1 MKSYGQRCPVS
12 RALDVVGDRWALLV
26 LRELELGPKRY
37 TDLLDGLPGVG
48 TNVLSARLRDLETAG
63 IVTKRTLSP
72 PTPVTVYEATEAGKA
87 LRPVL
92 QALRDWGEE
101 YGRPVAHNDAIRA
114 SWMLT
119 PLARRKAALP
129 AGRVCELR
137 VGDEV
142 FEVRGSRD
150 GLSIAGGQADNPD
163 AVIALGLGDLH
174 ALTSGS
180 ATPRDVRRRAEI
192 DGDDEAADQLLRA
205 LAPV

>member
-48 TNVLSARLRDLETAG
+48 TNVLSARLRDLEAAG
-63 IVTKRTLSP
+63 VIVKRTLPP
-72 PTPVTVYEATEAGKA
+72 PTPVTVYEATEAGRA
-87 LRPVL
+87 VGPVL

-101 YGRPVAHNDAIRA
+101 YGRSPARDDAIRA

-119 PLARRKAALP
+119 PVARRKAAL
-129 AGRVCELR
+129 ATGRVCELR

-142 FEVRGSRD
+142 FEIRSAKGGV
-150 GLSIAGGQADNPD
+150 SIVGGEADRPD
-163 AVIALGLGDLH
+163 AVVTLALRDLH
-174 ALTSGS
+174 ELTSGS
-180 ATPRDVRRRAEI
+180 LTPHDARGRADI
-192 DGDDEAADQLLRA
+192 DGDDEAADQLLRT